1 MELYHANGWTDGLP
15 IVPPTRDAVVACL
28 ELAVA
33 DPAQLVGVEPVR
45 GVAVTAEKLAINAV
59 MAGCLPTHFLVVLAC
74 FAAMLRPEFLLHGAT
89 ASTGGC
95 AVLVVLNGPVRRELD
110 ASGGFNALGNSGRA
124 TAVIGRA
131 IRLGRTAGPSRPGR
145 VRPGAD
151 IPCTKRSAGLGQRQ
165 RRQASSAARARISCL
180 IGDSLFSFYS
190 VFTSG

>member
-1 MELYHANGWTDGLP
+1 MLLASKTYDLSDVWAAQELYHANGWTDGLP

-89 ASTGGC
+89 ASTG
-95 AVLVVLNGPVRRELD
+95 
-110 ASGGFNALGNSGRA
+110 
-124 TAVIGRA
+124 
-131 IRLGRTAGPSRPGR
+131 
-145 VRPGAD
+145 
-151 IPCTKRSAGLGQRQ
+151 
-165 RRQASSAARARISCL
+165 AARFWL
-180 IGDSLFSFYS
+180 H
-190 VFTSG
+190 